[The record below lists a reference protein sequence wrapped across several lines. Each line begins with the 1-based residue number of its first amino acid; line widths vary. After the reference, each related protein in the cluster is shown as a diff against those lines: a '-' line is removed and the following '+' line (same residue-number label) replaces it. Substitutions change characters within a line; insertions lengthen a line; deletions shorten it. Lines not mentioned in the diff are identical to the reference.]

1 MAGFSEGF
9 KLGYRGPRMPRD
21 ADCLMSAK
29 KNVEATWKKLEK
41 EIALGRI
48 IGPYKSRPL
57 SNLQCSPIGLIP
69 KQQPGE
75 WRLITHLSFPSGNS
89 INDGI
94 PAEIATVKYATFD
107 SAVELVQ
114 QVGSGAFLAKC
125 DIKSA
130 FRLLPIYPGDF
141 DLLGFKF
148 EQLFFIDR
156 CLPMGS
162 SISCSHFECFS
173 SYLEYQIK
181 VFSKT
186 DFITHYLDD
195 FLFIQETSA
204 ACQRVLEKFKS
215 MCRQLG
221 VPLAEEKTEG
231 PSTRLTY
238 LGLEIDTVA
247 QVVKIPHEKVSAL
260 LHMLRGAL
268 EAEEMQLKKIQAL
281 IGSLNFVCR
290 AIPPGRAFL
299 RRLIGLTI
307 GFTEGSA
314 RIRVGTGAK
323 RDIAMWIEFLTH
335 FNGAV
340 MFLESQ
346 WVSNSTLELYTDA
359 AQSIGFGCF
368 FQNHWTCS
376 LWPSSVQARSTAISY
391 LELYPLVVAIELWG
405 NLMCNKKVKFW
416 CDNQAVVAIVNKK
429 SAKCPRTMI
438 LVRRFVLCALKHNI
452 LFRASYVEGS
462 YNGIADA
469 LSRFQEARFRH
480 LAPNADM
487 AMTPLPAWVQ

>member
-1 MAGFSEGF
+1 
-9 KLGYRGPRMPRD
+9 MPRD

-125 DIKSA
+125 DIKSG

-186 DFITHYLDD
+186 DFITHYLGRGGWVWM
-195 FLFIQETSA
+195 L
-204 ACQRVLEKFKS
+204 LPKS
-215 MCRQLG
+215 L
-221 VPLAEEKTEG
+221 
-231 PSTRLTY
+231 
-238 LGLEIDTVA
+238 
-247 QVVKIPHEKVSAL
+247 
-260 LHMLRGAL
+260 
-268 EAEEMQLKKIQAL
+268 
-281 IGSLNFVCR
+281 
-290 AIPPGRAFL
+290 
-299 RRLIGLTI
+299 
-307 GFTEGSA
+307 
-314 RIRVGTGAK
+314 
-323 RDIAMWIEFLTH
+323 
-335 FNGAV
+335 
-340 MFLESQ
+340 
-346 WVSNSTLELYTDA
+346 
-359 AQSIGFGCF
+359 
-368 FQNHWTCS
+368 
-376 LWPSSVQARSTAISY
+376 
-391 LELYPLVVAIELWG
+391 
-405 NLMCNKKVKFW
+405 
-416 CDNQAVVAIVNKK
+416 
-429 SAKCPRTMI
+429 
-438 LVRRFVLCALKHNI
+438 
-452 LFRASYVEGS
+452 
-462 YNGIADA
+462 
-469 LSRFQEARFRH
+469 
-480 LAPNADM
+480 DM
-487 AMTPLPAWVQ
+487 